1 MTTTHPSTASRARG
15 VLLGQAIGDN
25 LGSVAEFAT
34 PAQLV
39 AGYPNGVREL
49 AGGARY
55 GGTVLAPGQPTDD
68 TELALALARSLV
80 RCGGYRESD
89 VRQSYRRWAASG
101 PFDIGNTCAQALTPS
116 YRRSESSE
124 SNGSLMRVSPL
135 AVACTPERAAHFAL
149 VDASLTHANPY
160 PGRVNA
166 CYAAALSD
174 VVAGAEPAEALLR
187 RAGRLRSEVEEFM
200 AAPPDDVSGGNMGWV
215 RFAFHL
221 TCYYAAND
229 AGFEEDLVAVVGMG
243 GDADTN
249 GAIVG
254 AFLGGVH
261 GEEGIPRRWRDAIAG
276 FDPAETDRPDEYS
289 VHDLAELADAL
300 LALRE
305 AAPTAP

>member
-1 MTTTHPSTASRARG
+1 MTTTYPSTASRARG

-89 VRQSYRRWAASG
+89 VRESYRRWAASE

-135 AVACTPERAAHFAL
+135 AVAYTPERAGHFSL

-187 RAGRLRSEVEEFM
+187 RAGSLRAEVEEFM
-200 AAPPDDVSGGNMGWV
+200 AAPPVDVSGGNMGWV

-221 TCYYAAND
+221 ICYYAANG
-229 AGFEEDLVAVVGMG
+229 AGFEDDLVAVVAMG

-300 LALRE
+300 LVLRE

>member
-25 LGSVAEFAT
+25 LGSVAEFST
-34 PAQLV
+34 PAQL
-39 AGYPNGVREL
+39 AARYPSGVREL

-89 VRQSYRRWAASG
+89 VRESYRRWADSG
-101 PFDIGNTCAQALTPS
+101 PFDMGNTCAQALTPP

-135 AVACTPERAAHFAL
+135 AVACTPERAGHFAL

-174 VVAGAEPAEALLR
+174 VVAGAEPAVALLR
-187 RAGRLRSEVEEFM
+187 HAGDLRAEVETFM
-200 AAPPDDVSGGNMGWV
+200 AAPPGDVSGGNMGWV
-215 RFAFHL
+215 RHAFHL
-221 TCYYAAND
+221 TCYFAANG

-261 GEEGIPRRWRDAIAG
+261 GEEGIPRRWRDVIAA
-276 FDPAETDRPDEYS
+276 FDPAATLRPDEYS
-289 VHDLAELADAL
+289 VHDVVELADAL
-300 LALRE
+300 LALRG